1 MLKLKNSGYSEK
13 YRLEIL
19 NSAPKAFGK
28 MIEEDKNNVKP
39 LFRDRFWNKAE
50 RDKAKKIKKVN
61 QYKTEEK
68 TNIDYKS
75 VLFVTPGGVLAKEL
89 RKKEA
94 ELNRFSKERIKI
106 IEKGGIK
113 IENILAKKDPFKK
126 EKCEEKLCPLCKN

>member
-1 MLKLKNSGYSEK
+1 MNIFQTLSHCSDNVLNGFMLKLKNSGYSEK

-61 QYKTEEK
+61 
-68 TNIDYKS
+68 
-75 VLFVTPGGVLAKEL
+75 
-89 RKKEA
+89 
-94 ELNRFSKERIKI
+94 
-106 IEKGGIK
+106 
-113 IENILAKKDPFKK
+113 
-126 EKCEEKLCPLCKN
+126 